1 MAESLFL
8 PMHVKALGFTRNP
21 FPYTPDAFSYFHTPH
36 IEQQF
41 AELTHCILDRKGFF
55 LLTADIGLG
64 KSTLVRRLIMQ
75 MQQDSVRCA
84 LVVNTFLQGSELLSA
99 IVSDFALPATGDL
112 YQDHKTLNEF
122 LLTMHRA
129 GTTCL
134 VVIDDAQNLS
144 KSSLEMIRLLSN
156 LETDQEKLVQ
166 ILLVGQQELD
176 MALSSNDLRQLR
188 SRIANHVKLKALTLE
203 ESIDYVGFRLHAAG
217 AGSKRATTQPLIDR
231 KAGEMLW
238 HASRGV
244 PRSMHV
250 ILDRCLYGLLMRGEH
265 TIDLATVL
273 QAIADTQNLRDGY
286 QQESEQETDRRQ
298 YSASKVAGGQQA
310 KNSPAKRP
318 AALMASLVAMGIFA
332 VFYLGSKLETYPGFD
347 SVVGSSARATS
358 GPVAAREAA
367 SPVTPFVTSLVAP
380 QGRIAPDEALSLI
393 AVQKPVAAAMLP
405 VSAGRGAVTLC
416 NTSSS
421 PVLAASQNDAPVQQ
435 ARITEKTWSLIGQK
449 LRPHVQP
456 CFDEARNDYQ
466 ISWRAPHAS
475 SALPA
480 GREVARY
487 QIGLS
492 NFGSLRPSEVDG
504 IYGSRTIDAIKAMQS
519 SVGIEVTGRFDP
531 LTVLVLNDVF
541 IT

>member
-1 MAESLFL
+1 MPESLFL

-21 FPYTPDAFSYFHTPH
+21 FPYTPDAFSYFQTPH
-36 IEQQF
+36 IEQQL

-64 KSTLVRRLIMQ
+64 KSTLVRRLIMEIPQ
-75 MQQDSVRCA
+75 ESVRCA

-99 IVSDFALPATGDL
+99 IVSDFALPTTGDL
-112 YQDHKTLNEF
+112 YQDYKTLNEF
-122 LLTMHRA
+122 LLQMHRL

-217 AGSKRATTQPLIDR
+217 AGNNRITSQPLIER
-231 KAGEMLW
+231 KAGEVLW
-238 HASRGV
+238 QASRGV

-250 ILDRCLYGLLMRGEH
+250 ILDRCLYGLLMRNEH
-265 TIDLATVL
+265 TIDLATVQ

-286 QQESEQETDRRQ
+286 QQEQQ
-298 YSASKVAGGQQA
+298 HNYYPASNRLGDQLA
-310 KNSPAKRP
+310 KRSPAKRP
-318 AALMASLVAMGIFA
+318 FALLAVLLALALPA
-332 VFYLGSKLETYPGFD
+332 VFYVGSKLQTHPGFGD
-347 SVVGSSARATS
+347 LAGSSARVLS
-358 GPVAAREAA
+358 SLVAARNLDAPA
-367 SPVTPFVTSLVAP
+367 VAQSPVVLNQPLNTINAQQPTP
-380 QGRIAPDEALSLI
+380 
-393 AVQKPVAAAMLP
+393 AAAQLA
-405 VSAGRGAVTLC
+405 SAGQAVVAFC
-416 NTSSS
+416 NR
-421 PVLAASQNDAPVQQ
+421 NDKAVVTGIQIDALIQQ
-435 ARITEKTWSLIGQK
+435 AQITEKTWGLIGQK
-449 LRPHVQP
+449 LRPHVRP
-456 CFDEARNDYQ
+456 CFDAASKKYQ
-466 ISWRAPHAS
+466 ISWRAPQPS
-475 SALPA
+475 MPFPA

-492 NFGSLRPSEVDG
+492 NFGSLLASEVDG
-504 IYGSRTIDAIKAMQS
+504 IYGSRTIDAIKAMQA

-541 IT
+541 II

>member
-1 MAESLFL
+1 MADPLFL

-21 FPYTPDAFSYFHTPH
+21 FPYTPDAFSYFQTRH
-36 IEQQF
+36 IEQQL

-64 KSTLVRRLIMQ
+64 KSTLVRRLIMA
-75 MQQDSVRCA
+75 MQQESVRCA

-112 YQDHKTLNEF
+112 YQDHKILNDF
-122 LLTMHRA
+122 LLKMHRS

-176 MALSSNDLRQLR
+176 IALSSNDLRQLR
-188 SRIANHVKLKALTLE
+188 SRIANHVKLQALTLE
-203 ESIDYVGFRLHAAG
+203 ESIDYVAFRLHAAG
-217 AGSKRATTQPLIDR
+217 AGTHRVAAQPLIER

-238 HASRGV
+238 LASRGV

-250 ILDRCLYGLLMRGEH
+250 ILDRCLYGMLMRNEH
-265 TIDLATVL
+265 TIDLATVQ

-286 QQESEQETDRRQ
+286 QFEQERRHYPAINAPGEKAVKRSSAIGSVALLATLMVLAVPVVFYMGSKPQ
-298 YSASKVAGGQQA
+298 TYSGFGNLADNSVRVTSNLVAEKTPEASGVAQIRTALNQPLNITTVQQS
-310 KNSPAKRP
+310 SPA
-318 AALMASLVAMGIFA
+318 
-332 VFYLGSKLETYPGFD
+332 
-347 SVVGSSARATS
+347 
-358 GPVAAREAA
+358 
-367 SPVTPFVTSLVAP
+367 
-380 QGRIAPDEALSLI
+380 
-393 AVQKPVAAAMLP
+393 AVQP
-405 VSAGRGAVTLC
+405 VSAERAAVTSC
-416 NTSSS
+416 TDNDK
-421 PVLAASQNDAPVQQ
+421 AAATDSQLDTPIQQ
-435 ARITEKTWSLIGQK
+435 AQLTEKTWALIGQK
-449 LRPHVQP
+449 LRPHVRP
-456 CFDEARNDYQ
+456 CFDAARRVYQ
-466 ISWRAPHAS
+466 ISWRAPHTSLAF
-475 SALPA
+475 PA
-480 GREVARY
+480 GREVARF

-492 NFGSLRPSEVDG
+492 NFGSLLPSEVDG
-504 IYGSRTIDAIKAMQS
+504 IYGNRTIDAVKALQA